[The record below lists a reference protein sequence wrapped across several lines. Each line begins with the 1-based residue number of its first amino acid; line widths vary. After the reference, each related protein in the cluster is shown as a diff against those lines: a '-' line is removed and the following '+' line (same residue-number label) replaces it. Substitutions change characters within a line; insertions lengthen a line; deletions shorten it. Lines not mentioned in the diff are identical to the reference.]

1 LNSWKARDLSHRRH
15 APNISVSI
23 VQPESAMTRA
33 AVLSADPAALPAVE
47 GRLGFTTRSAE
58 RQFTY
63 AYDPPAGQ
71 PRTNIV
77 LDEKAVWIADAR
89 AAPARFH
96 LDANGFELVE
106 HKTAVRDFWDEA
118 QTLALGHPE
127 AAEIVRAATGAAR
140 VVVFDHTQRR
150 RQAGVEDRT
159 RGVPRQPATRV
170 HVDQTVLS
178 GPQRVRDLMGDA
190 ADDLLTRR
198 AAIINVW
205 RPIARPALDTPL
217 AVADAASIDLDD
229 LIPSEL
235 RFQHRTGEIYGV
247 AHNPAQ
253 RWWSVRA
260 QRPDEALLIKC
271 WDSAES
277 VARFAPHGAFQD
289 PTTPPGA
296 PPRESIEFRT
306 IAFFD

>member
-1 LNSWKARDLSHRRH
+1 MSH
-15 APNISVSI
+15 
-23 VQPESAMTRA
+23 A
-33 AVLSADPAALPAVE
+33 AVLSADTASLPAVE
-47 GRLGFTTRSAE
+47 GRLGFTRRSAE

-63 AYDPPAGQ
+63 AYDPPPAGQ

-77 LDEKAVWIADAR
+77 LDETAVWIADAR
-89 AAPARFH
+89 AAPERFRV
-96 LDANGFELVE
+96 DANGFELID
-106 HKTAVRDFWDEA
+106 HRTAVRDFWDEA

-127 AAEIVRAATGAAR
+127 AAEIVKAATGASR
-140 VVVFDHTQRR
+140 VVVFDHTLRR
-150 RQAGVEDRT
+150 RQSGAQDRSQ
-159 RGVPRQPATRV
+159 GVPRQPATRV
-170 HVDQTVLS
+170 HVDQTILS
-178 GPQRVRDLMGDA
+178 GPQRVRDLMGDQA
-190 ADDLLTRR
+190 EALLKRR

-205 RPIARPALDTPL
+205 RPIARPAVDWPL
-217 AVADAASIDLDD
+217 AVADAASVDPAD

-247 AHNPAQ
+247 AHSPGQ
-253 RWWSVRA
+253 RWWSVRE

-271 WDSAES
+271 WDSDET

-289 PTTPPGA
+289 PTTSPDA